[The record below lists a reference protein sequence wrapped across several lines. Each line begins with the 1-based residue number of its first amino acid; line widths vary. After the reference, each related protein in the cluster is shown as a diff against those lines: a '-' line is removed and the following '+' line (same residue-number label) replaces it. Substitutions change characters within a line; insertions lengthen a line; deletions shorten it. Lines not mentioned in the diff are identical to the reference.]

1 MYSVFSQVMT
11 HTSAFCSVGDM
22 SVGRQQA
29 FEIFKR
35 DYHENQQIEG
45 NKNQLR
51 QKYAREGRHQYVY
64 VADLSQANNVIF
76 LYPQ

>member
-51 QKYAREGRHQYVY
+51 QKYAEAKKLGELVNKER
-64 VADLSQANNVIF
+64 DVIST
-76 LYPQ
+76 YT

>member
-1 MYSVFSQVMT
+1 MT

-51 QKYAREGRHQYVY
+51 QKYAEAKKLGELVNKER
-64 VADLSQANNVIF
+64 DVIST
-76 LYPQ
+76 YT